1 MADPARF
8 ELTTS
13 AFGGQRSIQLSYGS
27 GGRNIPEGQGWRKCA
42 AAGLNGPAAPAF
54 VQFRMS
60 PRVRTVLYSA
70 LTVLIVAAVLEIG
83 ASWLMLV
90 YYRAEH
96 VRDFETVDGS
106 YSSLVNLARRAAR
119 LTDAPA
125 PAVVE
130 ETKPSPFFRPDPL
143 LGYSAAPGTY
153 THSWS
158 RRNATTGQWETFAT
172 RVTINPDGTRFVG
185 GERPGKPTV
194 HIFGDSWVFGTG
206 VPDELTF
213 AGRLYQA
220 LPDRNVRLSAL
231 GGWALGQAVLNF
243 DRLSGPGL
251 QGVGPQDIVI
261 LGYAGY
267 YDVRHVVAPSRLRE
281 IATWLDAIGQPI
293 PSFRL
298 PKAARG
304 GGDGMG
310 GAVTFSYVDQR
321 CAVLGDY
328 CRQPDPPASE
338 MTAVTAALVNHI
350 ASRTPARV
358 YLLHF
363 AGAPDEMLYRQ
374 LDPKVSVIRALRVDF
389 DSVVQDDIM
398 GFDGH
403 PGPYWHYAISR
414 KLLESID
421 WQKP

>member
-1 MADPARF
+1 
-8 ELTTS
+8 
-13 AFGGQRSIQLSYGS
+13 
-27 GGRNIPEGQGWRKCA
+27 
-42 AAGLNGPAAPAF
+42 
-54 VQFRMS
+54 MS
-60 PRVRTVLYSA
+60 PRARTVLYSA
-70 LTVLIVAAVLEIG
+70 LTVLIGAAVLEIG

-106 YSSLVNLARRAAR
+106 YSSLVNLAHRAVR
-119 LTDAPA
+119 LAGAPE

-130 ETKPSPFFRPDPL
+130 ETQPSPFFRPDPL

-158 RRNATTGQWETFAT
+158 RRNATSGQRETFRT
-172 RVTINPDGTRFVG
+172 RVTINPDGTRWVG
-185 GERPGKPTV
+185 GERPGRPMV
-194 HIFGDSWVFGTG
+194 HILGDSWVFGTG

-243 DRLSGPGL
+243 DRLT
-251 QGVGPQDIVI
+251 GVGPQDVVI

-281 IATWLDAIGQPI
+281 IATWLNTIGQPI
-293 PSFRL
+293 PPFRL
-298 PKAARG
+298 PKAARVAE
-304 GGDGMG
+304 
-310 GAVTFSYVDQR
+310 GAVTFSYLDQR
-321 CAVLGDY
+321 CAMLGDY
-328 CRQPDPPASE
+328 CRRPDPPASE

-350 ASRTPARV
+350 ASRTPAKV

-363 AGAPDEMLYRQ
+363 AGAPDEALYRQ
-374 LDPKVSVIRALRVDF
+374 LDPKVGLIGALRGDF
-389 DSVVQDDIM
+389 GSVVQDDIM

-414 KLLESID
+414 KLLESIA
-421 WQKP
+421 WPGP

>member
-27 GGRNIPEGQGWRKCA
+27 GGRNIPEGQGRRNCA
-42 AAGLNGPAAPAF
+42 GRGDNGPRGLVF
-54 VQFRMS
+54 VKFRMS
-60 PRVRTVLYSA
+60 PRARTILYSA
-70 LTVLIVAAVLEIG
+70 LTVLVAAAVLEIG

-106 YSSLVNLARRAAR
+106 YSSLVNLARRAVR
-119 LTDAPA
+119 LAGAPA

-130 ETKPSPFFRPDPL
+130 ETEPSPFFRPDAL

-158 RRNATTGQWETFAT
+158 RRNATSGQWETFRT

-185 GERPGKPTV
+185 GERPGKRLGKPTV

-213 AGRLYQA
+213 AGRLFQA

-243 DRLSGPGL
+243 DRLASLDPK
-251 QGVGPQDIVI
+251 GVGPHDIVI

-281 IATWLDAIGQPI
+281 ISTWLDNIGQPI
-293 PSFRL
+293 PPFRL
-298 PKAARG
+298 PKASRG
-304 GGDGMG
+304 AE

-321 CAVLGDY
+321 CAALGDY

-338 MTAVTAALVNHI
+338 MTDVTAALVNHV
-350 ASRTPARV
+350 AARTPASV

-363 AGAPDEMLYRQ
+363 AGAPDEALYRR
-374 LDPKVSVIRALRVDF
+374 LDPRVHVIRALRGDF
-389 DSVVQDDIM
+389 GSVVQDDIM

-414 KLLESID
+414 KLLESVD
-421 WQKP
+421 WQSP

>member
-1 MADPARF
+1 
-8 ELTTS
+8 
-13 AFGGQRSIQLSYGS
+13 
-27 GGRNIPEGQGWRKCA
+27 
-42 AAGLNGPAAPAF
+42 
-54 VQFRMS
+54 MS
-60 PRVRTVLYSA
+60 PRARTVLYSA
-70 LTVLIVAAVLEIG
+70 LTVLVAAAVLEIG

-96 VRDFETVDGS
+96 VRDFEMVDGS
-106 YSSLVNLARRAAR
+106 YSSLVNLARRATR
-119 LTDAPA
+119 LAVAPA

-130 ETKPSPFFRPDPL
+130 ETDPSPFFRPDPL

-158 RRNATTGQWETFAT
+158 RRNATTGQRETFAT

-185 GERPGKPTV
+185 SERPGKPTV

-243 DRLSGPGL
+243 DRLSG
-251 QGVGPQDIVI
+251 VGPQDIVI

-281 IATWLDAIGQPI
+281 IATWLDNIGQPI
-293 PSFRL
+293 PPFRL
-298 PKAARG
+298 PKAVRDG
-304 GGDGMG
+304 GGGVG
-310 GAVTFSYVDQR
+310 GAVAFSYIDQR

-328 CRQPDPPASE
+328 CRQPDPPPSE

-350 ASRTPARV
+350 ASRTRARV

-363 AGAPDEMLYRQ
+363 AGAPDETLYRQ
-374 LDPKVSVIRALRVDF
+374 LDPKVGVIHALRGDF
-389 DSVVQDDIM
+389 GSVVQDDIM

-414 KLLESID
+414 KLLEAID
-421 WQKP
+421 WQSP